1 MALSTNART
10 VFDYVVAAGEK
21 NITAA
26 DIAEGTG
33 LAPKTVNGVIT
44 MAFQRKG
51 LMERVPATVEIDGE
65 PKAVKFI
72 KLTAEGKTFDPDA
85 VVEEKKD

>member
-10 VFDYVVAAGEK
+10 VYDYVVSVGDK

-44 MAFQRKG
+44 MAFQKKG

-65 PKAVKFI
+65 QKAVKFI
-72 KLTAEGKTFDPDA
+72 KLTAEGKAFDPDA
-85 VVEEKKD
+85 VEEKKD